1 MNGVDTVKAARRL
14 SGLVAVGA
22 LALTGCGPDEKPAQP
37 ASSASS
43 APAAKP
49 GAPTG
54 AASTAG
60 PGTSSAGTGSAGG
73 SGSDAKS
80 GDNLKLGQAAKIP
93 FTYGSTK
100 GEISLA
106 VTSIDQGDPADLA
119 SLNLGDQVKG
129 KVPYYIRYSV
139 TNAGTTDLSYSA
151 VNHMKGHLPDG
162 TEAQDLMVIGDFDKC
177 KSDALPSGFTGGKT
191 AQGCAVALAP
201 SSSVKVTSAEYW
213 GEPFTLGKGV
223 FWK

>member
-1 MNGVDTVKAARRL
+1 MNGIDSVKATRRL
-14 SGLVAVGA
+14 GGLIAVGA
-22 LALTGCGPDEKPAQP
+22 LALTGCGPDSSPAHP
-37 ASSASS
+37 ASSAS
-43 APAAKP
+43 AAKP
-49 GAPTG
+49 STSGGDSATSGPNWPNSAPTG
-54 AASTAG
+54 TAD
-60 PGTSSAGTGSAGG
+60 SGG
-73 SGSDAKS
+73 SGSDAKA

-139 TNAGTTDLSYSA
+139 TNAGTSDLSFSS

-177 KSDALPSGFTGGKT
+177 KSDALPSGFTAGKT

-201 SSSVKVTSAEYW
+201 SPSVKVTSAEYW

-223 FWK
+223 LWK